1 MKHAAPENGKELPS
15 GIFCFE
21 PPPFAAYGG
30 NYGKNLFRRDRSLQ
44 NGLIIPGQII
54 KAVFNPADTV
64 QDKLTIFSLI
74 QNDVTG
80 NGRVLGSLQT
90 DRVSLVNQEWCHTA
104 AGDIQTDRFAIKNQR
119 LQNGQISSSR
129 DCFHKKPPL

>member
-1 MKHAAPENGKELPS
+1 MRRQKMA
-15 GIFCFE
+15 
-21 PPPFAAYGG
+21 
-30 NYGKNLFRRDRSLQ
+30 KNCHLGSSALNHCPLRHTAVTTAKIWFRRDRSLQ

-80 NGRVLGSLQT
+80 NGRMLGSLQT
-90 DRVSLVNQEWCHTA
+90 DRVSLVDQEWCHTA
-104 AGDIQTDRFAIKNQR
+104 AGDIQTDRFAIKNQCLQRADKFRQR
-119 LQNGQISSSR
+119 LFS
-129 DCFHKKPPL
+129 

>member
-21 PPPFAAYGG
+21 PLPFAAYGG
-30 NYGKNLFRRDRSLQ
+30 NYGKNLVSEGQVPPKRSV
-44 NGLIIPGQII
+44 IPGQII
-54 KAVFNPADTV
+54 KAVFDPADTV

-80 NGRVLGSLQT
+80 NGRMLGSLQT
-90 DRVSLVNQEWCHTA
+90 DRVSLVDQEWCHTA
-104 AGDIQTDRFAIKNQR
+104 AGDIQTDRFAIKNQC
-119 LQNGQISSSR
+119 LQNGQISSGR